1 MFVRAKKRGN
11 RTYLMIVKNERV
23 HGRVKQTVLHSLG
36 RLDVLQ
42 ENGELDALLASAQ
55 RFSEESAVLNAHA
68 QGESVIATTYAIGPS
83 LVFEKLWK
91 NLGVGMCLSELL
103 GERKF
108 EFDAERAVF
117 LTVLHRLFESG
128 SDRQA
133 IRWKEDQCIEGAG
146 GLQLHQFYRAM
157 AWLGEELPKAE
168 QAGAT
173 PFSPRCIKDK
183 IEEGLFARNMD
194 LLTTL
199 DMVFFD
205 TTSIYFEGEGG
216 DALGQYGHSKDH
228 RPDRKQMVVGMVL
241 DNEGRPVCSEI
252 WPGNTTDV
260 KTLLPI
266 VERLRTR
273 FTIGTVCIVADRGMI
288 SQSTMKALDE
298 TDGVDYILGVRM
310 RKCNEVKEDVLRR
323 GGRYREVYPKS
334 ADPKAPSALR
344 VKEVRVG
351 ARRYVVCHNEDQ
363 AHKDAADRE
372 AIIKRL
378 EDQLKG
384 GDKKL
389 LGNKGYR
396 KYLKSTGK
404 ARFEVDYDK
413 AEEEARYDGKW
424 VLRTSTKLSAKDTA
438 LKYKQLWMVE
448 DIFRTT
454 KSVLD
459 TRPIWHK
466 CDETIRGHVF
476 CSYLALALR
485 IALRER
491 LEAKGCKIEWHDVVR
506 DLGQLQEVA
515 ITVQGKGYVL
525 RTQTQGVA
533 GNRHR
538 RITWGFPGV
547 EAKRGVWRG
556 HGAPMRVVR
565 GGADAVG
572 KLDGDVRAW
581 LLGDWM
587 QRGRTYPVLGGI
599 GGSGARQLMAAWK
612 AAACGWP
619 RGSFNQSLRAW
630 YATRAGRPKRR
641 KRSVLRRNGL

>member
-23 HGRVKQTVLHSLG
+23 NGRVRQTVLHSLG
-36 RLDVLQ
+36 RLDLLQ
-42 ENGELDALLASAQ
+42 QRGELDALLVSAQ
-55 RFSEESAVLNAHA
+55 RFSEQSAVLNAHA
-68 QGESVIATTYAIGPS
+68 QGDSITTNTYAIGPS

-91 NLGVGMCLSELL
+91 KLGVGACLGELL
-103 GERKF
+103 EGRKF
-108 EFDAERAVF
+108 EFDVAQAVF

-133 IRWKEDQCIEGAG
+133 IRWKEDQCVDGAET
-146 GLQLHQFYRAM
+146 LQLHHFYRAM
-157 AWLGEELPKAE
+157 AWLGEELPEEE

-173 PFSPRCIKDK
+173 PFAPRCVKDK
-183 IEEGLFARNMD
+183 IEEALFARNMD

-205 TTSIYFEGEGG
+205 TTSIYFEGDGG
-216 DALGQYGHSKDH
+216 EALGQYGHSKDH

-241 DNEGRPVCSEI
+241 DNEGRPVCSEM

-266 VERLRTR
+266 VERLRSR
-273 FTIGTVCIVADRGMI
+273 FNIGTVCIVADRGMI
-288 SQSTMKALDE
+288 SKDTMKTLDE

-310 RKCNEVKEDVLRR
+310 RKTKEVKADVLCR

-334 ADPKAPSALR
+334 ADPKAPSPLK
-344 VKEVRVG
+344 VKEVRVEG
-351 ARRYVVCHNEDQ
+351 RRYIVCHNEDQ
-363 AHKDAADRE
+363 AQKDAADRE
-372 AIIKRL
+372 AILKSL

-389 LGNKGYR
+389 VGNKGYR

-413 AEEEARYDGKW
+413 AKEEARYDGKW
-424 VLRTSTKLSAKDTA
+424 VLRTSTKLSAEETA

-454 KSVLD
+454 KSMLD

-491 LEAKGCKIEWHDVVR
+491 LEAKGWKMEWRDVIR
-506 DLGQLQEVA
+506 DLGQLLEVA
-515 ITVQGKGYVL
+515 ITVQGKGYVI
-525 RTQTQGVA
+525 RTETQGVA
-533 GNRHR
+533 GK
-538 RITWGFPGV
+538 V
-547 EAKRGVWRG
+547 A
-556 HGAPMRVVR
+556 
-565 GGADAVG
+565 
-572 KLDGDVRAW
+572 
-581 LLGDWM
+581 
-587 QRGRTYPVLGGI
+587 Q
-599 GGSGARQLMAAWK
+599 
-612 AAACGWP
+612 ACGVALP
-619 RGSFNQSLRAW
+619 PTLRNA
-630 YATRAGRPKRR
+630 
-641 KRSVLRRNGL
+641 

>member
-23 HGRVKQTVLHSLG
+23 GGRVKQTVLHSLG

-42 ENGELDALLASAQ
+42 QNGELDALLTSAQ
-55 RFSEESAVLNAHA
+55 RFSEQSAVLNAHA
-68 QGESVIATTYAIGPS
+68 QGESVIAKTYAIGPS

-91 NLGVGMCLSELL
+91 NLGVGRCLCELV
-103 GERKF
+103 EDRKF
-108 EFDAERAVF
+108 EFDVERAVF

-133 IRWKEDQCIEGAG
+133 IRWQKDQCIEGAEQ
-146 GLQLHQFYRAM
+146 LQLHHFYRAM
-157 AWLGEELPKAE
+157 AWLGQELPEEE

-173 PFSPRCIKDK
+173 PFAPRCVKDK
-183 IEEGLFARNMD
+183 IEEALFARNMD

-228 RPDRKQMVVGMVL
+228 RPDLKQMVVGMVL
-241 DNEGRPVCSEI
+241 DNEGRPVCSEM

-273 FTIGTVCIVADRGMI
+273 FNIGTVCIVADRGMI
-288 SQSTMKALDE
+288 SKDTMKTLDE

-310 RKCNEVKEDVLRR
+310 RKTKEAKEDVLCR

-334 ADPKAPSALR
+334 ADPKAPSPLK
-344 VKEVRVG
+344 VKQVRVG
-351 ARRYVVCHNEDQ
+351 DHRYIVCHNEDQ
-363 AHKDAADRE
+363 AQKDAADRE
-372 AIIKRL
+372 AIIKSL

-389 LGNKGYR
+389 VGNKGYR
-396 KYLKSTGK
+396 KYLKGTGK

-413 AEEEARYDGKW
+413 ANEEARYDGKW
-424 VLRTSTKLSAKDTA
+424 VLRTSTKLSAQDTA

-454 KSVLD
+454 KSIVD

-485 IALRER
+485 VALGER
-491 LEAKGCKIEWHDVVR
+491 LEAKGWKLEWRDVIR
-506 DLGQLQEVA
+506 DLGQLLEVA
-515 ITVQGKGYVL
+515 ITVQGKGYVI
-525 RTQTQGVA
+525 RTETPGVA
-533 GNRHR
+533 GK
-538 RITWGFPGV
+538 V
-547 EAKRGVWRG
+547 A
-556 HGAPMRVVR
+556 
-565 GGADAVG
+565 
-572 KLDGDVRAW
+572 
-581 LLGDWM
+581 
-587 QRGRTYPVLGGI
+587 Q
-599 GGSGARQLMAAWK
+599 
-612 AAACGWP
+612 ACGVALP
-619 RGSFNQSLRAW
+619 PTLRNA
-630 YATRAGRPKRR
+630 
-641 KRSVLRRNGL
+641 